1 MAFNF
6 FSPKPGRFGVAST
19 LLVGRCQTT
28 MANGVTYQFGSH
40 PAKCLV
46 SRAMVSALTVPV
58 SSAGAVTGVLQK
70 YDASANAA
78 VTLTASINLETLT
91 SKEGTAVALLSSLT
105 DAQKTL
111 DTGDTLQFVIT
122 SGTIDTQPVDLMVNT
137 ELLVLE

>member
-6 FSPKPGRFGVAST
+6 FSPKPGRFGIATT

-40 PAKCLV
+40 PAKCLI
-46 SRAMVSALTVPV
+46 SRAVVSALTVPV
-58 SSAGAVTGVLQK
+58 SNAGTITGVLQK

-78 VTLTASINLETLT
+78 VTLTGNVNLEALT
-91 SKEGTAVALLSSLT
+91 AKEGTAVSLLTTLT

-122 SGTIDTQPVDLMVNT
+122 SGTVDTQPVDLMVNT